1 MEQIKVS
8 IEILKN
14 DATGDTVTVLKNR
27 NLNDLASI
35 LVAFRREQ
43 GLCPAIA
50 TACGSIAM
58 THCVAGCEYPIPHA
72 QPRSHTM
79 PDLLL

>member
-14 DATGDTVTVLKNR
+14 DATGDTITTLHGR

-35 LVAFRREQ
+35 LVAFRGEDVYYVIT
-43 GLCPAIA
+43 PEKA
-50 TACGSIAM
+50 
-58 THCVAGCEYPIPHA
+58 E
-72 QPRSHTM
+72 
-79 PDLLL
+79 

>member
-14 DATGDTVTVLKNR
+14 DASGDTITVLKNR

-35 LVAFRREQ
+35 LVAFRGEDVYYVIS
-43 GLCPAIA
+43 PEKA
-50 TACGSIAM
+50 
-58 THCVAGCEYPIPHA
+58 
-72 QPRSHTM
+72 
-79 PDLLL
+79 D

>member
-14 DATGDTVTVLKNR
+14 DASGDTITVLKNR

-35 LVAFRREQ
+35 LVAFRGEDVYYVIS
-43 GLCPAIA
+43 PEK
-50 TACGSIAM
+50 S
-58 THCVAGCEYPIPHA
+58 E
-72 QPRSHTM
+72 
-79 PDLLL
+79 

>member
-14 DATGDTVTVLKNR
+14 DASGDIITVLNGR

-35 LVAFRREQ
+35 LVAFRGEDVYYVIT
-43 GLCPAIA
+43 P
-50 TACGSIAM
+50 
-58 THCVAGCEYPIPHA
+58 EKPE
-72 QPRSHTM
+72 
-79 PDLLL
+79 

>member
-1 MEQIKVS
+1 MDQIKVT

-35 LVAFRREQ
+35 LVAFRGEQ
-43 GLCPAIA
+43 VYFVVTPERI
-50 TACGSIAM
+50 
-58 THCVAGCEYPIPHA
+58 
-72 QPRSHTM
+72 
-79 PDLLL
+79 

>member
-14 DATGDTVTVLKNR
+14 DASCDTITVLKGR

-35 LVAFRREQ
+35 LVAFRGEDVHYVICQ
-43 GLCPAIA
+43 EKP
-50 TACGSIAM
+50 
-58 THCVAGCEYPIPHA
+58 E
-72 QPRSHTM
+72 
-79 PDLLL
+79 